1 MQAAAAGG
9 LPWEKP
15 MTAIATSLTGPVAY
29 AIGLIGIA
37 IAGGAMLWGGELTEF
52 GRRACMIGLVVSV
65 LVFAAPLL
73 RAHSASTRRW
83 CNHAGT
89 DRPRE
94 IVIHQSANRP
104 NQILGGDR
112 ELVLIAMLTAIS
124 LAFSLGSWWGIGL
137 SVAFWVGAVAV
148 LQRMGKADPLLRQIY
163 VRHIR
168 YKAFYPAKSG
178 LAFALRADTEELEVM
193 NATE

>member
-1 MQAAAAGG
+1 MQA
-9 LPWEKP
+9 
-15 MTAIATSLTGPVAY
+15 
-29 AIGLIGIA
+29 
-37 IAGGAMLWGGELTEF
+37 
-52 GRRACMIGLVVSV
+52 
-65 LVFAAPLL
+65 
-73 RAHSASTRRW
+73 
-83 CNHAGT
+83 T

-112 ELVLIAMLTAIS
+112 ELVLIAMLTSIS

-168 YKAFYPAKSG
+168 CKAFYPAKSG
-178 LAFALRADTEELEVM
+178 LLSRCVPIPR
-193 NATE
+193 NWR